1 MGAIADAI
9 AAEPDVRY
17 VEDLPGGHKDISGY
31 DPMDFGDDDDDGDDF
46 TPDEIAED
54 VTDFAASWK
63 SGQPSQPAKQGSA
76 QAPPP
81 DEDAEPK
88 EKKGNIFA
96 ENRILKRDMKVME
109 QRFSQLIEAIN
120 NRNQPQE
127 EEGEEEEDNVVPFEQ
142 DPLTH
147 LAQKIGSVDKK
158 MEQQKVLEK
167 QRQQQEVIGKYLEKA
182 DEYTNQVI
190 EKIGPQYWDEAME
203 HLANVRIE
211 DFLERNPNK
220 TRNEASELI
229 GAAIINEKIRLV
241 ASGRNP
247 AEVYL
252 KDAFRFGYRPT
263 GATQPAKQEPVPSK
277 PAVPNAKDTI
287 RSQNSKAQNTRTTA
301 TLNGAPAK
309 QKLSAKAVVGMAE
322 RDFRDLVDDVTK
334 DRRSEPRLRDF
345 ILPNS

>member
-9 AAEPDVRY
+9 AAEPDVRD
-17 VEDLPGGHKDISGY
+17 VEDLPGGYKDISGY
-31 DPMDFGDDDDDGDDF
+31 DPMDFGDDDDDRDDF

-54 VTDFAASWK
+54 VTEFAGTWK
-63 SGQPSQPAKQGSA
+63 SGPADKKAQPIAQPAEQDD
-76 QAPPP
+76 Q
-81 DEDAEPK
+81 EPK

-109 QRFSQLIEAIN
+109 QRFSQLIDALN
-120 NRNQPQE
+120 NRNQPNEEEQE
-127 EEGEEEEDNVVPFEQ
+127 EEDDDVVPFEQ

-167 QRQQQEVIGKYLEKA
+167 QRQQQEVIGRYLDKA

-241 ASGRNP
+241 AAGRNP

-252 KDAFRFGYRPT
+252 KDAFRFGYKPT
-263 GATQPAKQEPVPSK
+263 GADQPVKREVAPLK
-277 PAVPNAKDTI
+277 PAVPNAKDQI

-334 DRRSEPRLRDF
+334 DRKSEPRLRDF